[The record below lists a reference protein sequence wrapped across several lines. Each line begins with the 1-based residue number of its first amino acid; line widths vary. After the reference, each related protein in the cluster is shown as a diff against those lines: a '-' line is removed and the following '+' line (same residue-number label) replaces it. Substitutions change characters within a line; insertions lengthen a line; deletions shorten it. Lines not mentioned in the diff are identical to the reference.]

1 MREVVALLSHD
12 PCVIDDGSVGSD
24 MGWNPNNDQQEQDAK
39 NEGMRWETC
48 VDRSLRCRFLELR
61 QGVYIDMIEEKVDR
75 AEEAI
80 SKTCKRSLLEL
91 KSYSLT

>member
-39 NEGMRWETC
+39 NEGMR
-48 VDRSLRCRFLELR
+48 
-61 QGVYIDMIEEKVDR
+61 
-75 AEEAI
+75 
-80 SKTCKRSLLEL
+80 
-91 KSYSLT
+91 